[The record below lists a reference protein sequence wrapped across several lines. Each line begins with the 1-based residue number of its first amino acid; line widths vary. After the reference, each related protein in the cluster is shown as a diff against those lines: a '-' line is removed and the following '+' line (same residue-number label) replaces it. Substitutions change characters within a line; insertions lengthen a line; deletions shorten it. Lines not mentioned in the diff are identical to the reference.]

1 MLNMDGNMRNEV
13 CSFKSTQSK
22 SFEFSCHELDLVTEL
37 SLRFI
42 LIRQENKQQ
51 NNLLWLIGLQLN
63 EGATTA
69 GLQQ

>member
-1 MLNMDGNMRNEV
+1 MLNMNGNIRNEV
-13 CSFKSTQSK
+13 CSYKPTQSK

-51 NNLLWLIGLQLN
+51 NSL
-63 EGATTA
+63 
-69 GLQQ
+69 